1 MNEWIHA
8 DERLEDLQRG
18 GLRVLQKREGVR
30 FGMDTVLL
38 SDFARIGPAARVAD
52 FGTGTGVLPLLLY
65 GRGKGKRFDA
75 FEIQEEMADMAGR
88 TMKLNGL
95 EEVIRVHTQ
104 PVESAEEVLGAHAVD
119 AVVMNPPYYEKN
131 ARSSASVDRRLAR
144 QQTGQGLAGWL
155 HAAYRVLYARGR
167 VAMVY
172 PASRMLEAMDALCA
186 ARLTPKRFRMVYP
199 RADKA
204 AELVLIEAV
213 RDAKPLLHPEPP
225 LIVCAMDGSM
235 TEEMRRIYHL
245 EAMDSASQS

>member
-1 MNEWIHA
+1 M
-8 DERLEDLQRG
+8 
-18 GLRVLQKREGVR
+18 QKREGVR

-38 SDFARIGPAARVAD
+38 SDFARISPTARVAD

-65 GRGKGKRFDA
+65 GRGKGKHFDA
-75 FEIQEEMADMAGR
+75 FEIQAEMADMASR

-95 EEVIRVHTQ
+95 EEVIRVHAK
-104 PVESAEEVLGAHAVD
+104 PVESAEELLGAHAVD
-119 AVVMNPPYYEKN
+119 AVVMNPPYYGKN
-131 ARSSASVDRRLAR
+131 ARSSAYEDRRLAR

-155 HAAYRVLYARGR
+155 HAAYRVLRARGR

-172 PASRMLEAMDALCA
+172 PAPRMLEAMDALRA

-235 TEEMRRIYHL
+235 TEETRRIYHF
-245 EAMDSASQS
+245 EVMDSAAQS